1 MPTVAELAER
11 YSARLAGRGDVS
23 VSGFATL
30 SDASPHQLAFLANS
44 LYRQTACESSAGAI
58 ILSEKD
64 YDFVNQQPGGTSRSY
79 LITSNP
85 YALYARIAQSFVA
98 SIQARYAPGIH
109 SSAVISPSAKISPS
123 AHIGPFCFVGD
134 NAVIGDSVVLVSHVH
149 IGTKT
154 SIAQA
159 TIIHPNATIYDS
171 CDIGKRCVIHAGV
184 SIGAD
189 GFGYAPDFSAQGG
202 EWLKVPQVGRVLIGD
217 DVDIGANTCIDR
229 GALSDTIIEHGC
241 KIDNL
246 VQVAHNVKIGAF
258 TVIAGCAAISGST
271 TIGKMCIIGGAAN
284 FAGHLHIA
292 DQTTISGNTSVMK
305 SIESPKQHFTSVYP
319 MLPHAEWEKNAAIAR
334 GLDKMRAKLKA
345 LEAQIKLLI
354 NQKS

>member
-30 SDASPHQLAFLANS
+30 ADASPQQLAFLANS
-44 LYRQTACESSAGAI
+44 LYRDSACKSNAGAI
-58 ILSEKD
+58 IASDKD
-64 YDFVNQQPGGTSRSY
+64 YEYLSQQPNGQSRSY
-79 LITSNP
+79 LITHNP
-85 YALYARIAQSFVA
+85 YALYARIAQTLTSSVH
-98 SIQARYAPGIH
+98 ARYTPGIH
-109 SSAVISPSAKISPS
+109 PSAVISPLAKISPL
-123 AHIGPFCFVGD
+123 AHIGPFCYVD
-134 NAVIGDSVVLVSHVH
+134 DDAIIGDSVILVSHVH
-149 IGTKT
+149 IGAKV
-154 SIAQA
+154 
-159 TIIHPNATIYDS
+159 TIDSKSVIYPNVTIYHG
-171 CDIGKRCVIHAGV
+171 CEIGNRCVIHAGV

-202 EWLKVPQVGRVLIGD
+202 EWLKVPQVGKVLIGD

-229 GALSDTIIEHGC
+229 GALSNTIIEQGC

-246 VQVAHNVKIGAF
+246 VQIAHNVKIGAF

-284 FAGHLHIA
+284 FAGHLQIA

-305 SIESPKQHFTSVYP
+305 SINTPGQHYTSVYP
-319 MLPHAEWEKNAAIAR
+319 MLPHAEWEKNAAITR